1 MQHDVRGAHAV
12 AVALE
17 RAIGEPMSSVTRVVH
32 MLWRSRTCVLYGVV
46 RMLCRHRTRVRHGTV
61 IAPPPN
67 VCPAWC
73 GGCGFVTKPA
83 MRELRKRLTA
93 CLW

>member
-1 MQHDVRGAHAV
+1 MQNSRQRGAQGTNA
-12 AVALE
+12 
-17 RAIGEPMSSVTRVVH
+17 RAGTYQSGRC
-32 MLWRSRTCVLYGVV
+32 W
-46 RMLCRHRTRVRHGTV
+46 TRVRHGTV
-61 IAPPPN
+61 IAPQPN
-67 VCPAWC
+67 MCPAWW